1 MGQKELTE
9 KICSLN
15 YVPEKVLAFHG
26 NKYENLEPVS
36 AKMNESEYIVV
47 KRSKSKL
54 AENMDVF
61 EIGGTLDNTYPGALV
76 KADQHLVEGRP
87 DPILVKRTPV
97 TYSIDLPNKT
107 ERFTVD
113 NPMYS
118 NVQKKISDI
127 IAENLSQGID
137 RTKAEIQLKKSIV
150 YDEKSLALAMGC
162 NIEYLKSKIN
172 LDFDMLSRREKS
184 AYIVKY
190 KQVYYSVTADKPESA
205 GLAFH
210 EDVTWDDLVQKQ
222 VNEEHPPAFVNCVQ
236 YGRVIYVLFQ
246 SELSQNDLK
255 VKVEADIVKSEGG
268 EEGNEKAH
276 IDGKVDYKDKNKNIS
291 CDIIMLGGDA
301 KAFSFNINQ
310 KNVDQKLNEII
321 TKGLAFNQENPA
333 FPISYSV
340 SFLKDGSLAVVNGN
354 TEYVVTTSEKY
365 SGAELELVHT
375 GAFVARFYVSWDEIT
390 GFDQNGNPQYQHK
403 EWGDNGKNKT
413 ARWST
418 KIALGGNVRNL
429 NIKAQG
435 KTGLVWDQWR
445 TPLDKRNVAL
455 APHLR
460 AEIKG
465 TTLDQKGKLETQDT

>member
-9 KICSLN
+9 KICHLN
-15 YVPEKVLAFHG
+15 YVPERVLAFHG
-26 NKYENLEPVS
+26 NQYENLNPVS
-36 AKMNESEYIVV
+36 AEMNNSEYIIV
-47 KRSKSKL
+47 KRSKAKL
-54 AENMDVF
+54 AENMDIF

-87 DPILVKRTPV
+87 DPILAKRAAV
-97 TYSIDLPNKT
+97 NYSIDLPNKT

-113 NPMYS
+113 NPTYS

-127 IAENLSQGID
+127 IAENLAQGFD
-137 RTKAEIQLKKSIV
+137 HTKAEIQLKKSIV

-162 NIEYLKSKIN
+162 NIEYLKSKVN
-172 LDFDMLSRREKS
+172 LDFDMLMRGERS
-184 AYIVKY
+184 AYLVKY
-190 KQVYYSVTADKPESA
+190 KQVYYTVTADKPESA
-205 GLAFH
+205 GAVFQD
-210 EDVTWDDLVQKQ
+210 DVTWEELAQKQ

-246 SELSQNDLK
+246 SDLSENELK
-255 VKVEADIVKSEGG
+255 VKVETDIVKSESG
-268 EEGNEKAH
+268 EEGGKKAH
-276 IDGKVDYKDKNKNIS
+276 IDGGAGYKDKSQNIS

-301 KAFSFNINQ
+301 KAFSFDINQ
-310 KNVDQKLNEII
+310 KNVDKKLNEII
-321 TKGLAFNQENPA
+321 TNGLVFNRQNPA

-354 TEYVVTTSEKY
+354 TEYIVTTSEKY

-403 EWGDNGKNKT
+403 EWQENGKNKT

-418 KIALGGNVRNL
+418 KIALGGNVRNI

-455 APHLR
+455 APYLK
-460 AEIKG
+460 AEIGG
-465 TTLDQKGKLETQDT
+465 TTLNQKGKLDIKNI